1 MQGVQKRIRRLLLR
15 YDYEQAPL
23 VADYDD
29 GRHGAMNKDVLGT
42 PTSYSFEDETVLGV
56 EQYDTY
62 LSHKYG
68 DYMTIPDGEHQRQH
82 NFHVLD
88 FDRSYREL
96 SGEK

>member
-1 MQGVQKRIRRLLLR
+1 MQGVQQKIRRLLTK
-15 YDYEQAPL
+15 YDYEQSPL

-29 GRHGAMNKDVLGT
+29 GRRGAMKKDVLGT
-42 PTSYSFEDETVLGV
+42 PTPYAFEDETVMGV

-68 DYMTIPDGEHQRQH
+68 DYMTIPDGDHQRQH

-88 FDRSYREL
+88 FDKPYGDNR
-96 SGEK
+96 